1 MVVLTNIEVLATI
14 LLVFTCPG
22 EERTGDSAIDG
33 HYPGSKKK
41 LDVSPKDLAMV
52 SKLT

>member
-1 MVVLTNIEVLATI
+1 MVVLTNIEVAAMI
-14 LLVFTCPG
+14 LIFTCPG

-41 LDVSPKDLAMV
+41 LDVSLEDCAVV
-52 SKLT
+52 SEPT

>member
-14 LLVFTCPG
+14 LPVFTCPG
-22 EERTGDSAIDG
+22 EERTGDGAIDG
-33 HYPGSKKK
+33 HYPGSKKR
-41 LDVSPKDLAMV
+41 LDESEGSCHV